1 MRYSIILARK
11 NDNSSVFRYVCG
23 EERLDSRLRWWFFG
37 FGGGAATIWLRNGYR
52 CLDGQYCPVGGG
64 HNKEWRI
71 SLVLAVG
78 FWSERNGRGKK
89 MMLKLQGTY
98 TIIANG
104 WFVVAGKIGGDGMV
118 HLS

>member
-1 MRYSIILARK
+1 
-11 NDNSSVFRYVCG
+11 
-23 EERLDSRLRWWFFG
+23 
-37 FGGGAATIWLRNGYR
+37 
-52 CLDGQYCPVGGG
+52 
-64 HNKEWRI
+64 
-71 SLVLAVG
+71 LVLAVG

-89 MMLKLQGTY
+89 MMLKLQRTY